1 MTPITMIGNF
11 GFGNVISS
19 SVFIMPV
26 KHEFLFSSYKSSTQN
41 LKIPTRDA
49 RLLFPPP
56 SWRLYQRV
64 TEQLQ
69 VRFFSVLVLCTQV
82 NMMFVMLL

>member
-1 MTPITMIGNF
+1 
-11 GFGNVISS
+11 
-19 SVFIMPV
+19 MPV

-41 LKIPTRDA
+41 LKIPTRGA

-69 VRFFSVLVLCTQV
+69 VPCPPGPPTIGRR
-82 NMMFVMLL
+82 